1 MESESRKTNQKG
13 GWGMNRLAER
23 ISKTII
29 AVIVCWLLLP
39 IILVAVTLICALI
52 PFIAFIKPEIV
63 KINEK
68 N

>member
-1 MESESRKTNQKG
+1 
-13 GWGMNRLAER
+13 MNRLAER